1 MLVLWLVL
9 GVGEWGWQWGW
20 SGSLG
25 NERKHV
31 MAKSSIAVP
40 SSFDDQ
46 LEALITRIKSEGWDK
61 KFSLDVKTL
70 DVDLK
75 GQRSEKQKDVKLL
88 QDYEAFHRLFTVA
101 QGERYGRYMQAL
113 EILRAAHRTQPDVLK
128 SLEPFKRQSTPRKKP
143 AAK

>member
-1 MLVLWLVL
+1 
-9 GVGEWGWQWGW
+9 
-20 SGSLG
+20 
-25 NERKHV
+25 

-143 AAK
+143 SQPSSVIRRSIANAGAGGVVPTGKTARRWGA